1 MRAQQGHRL
10 VGPSV
15 DVADEHQALAQ
26 AAIDGRAD
34 EAVALLGAHFERTA
48 GIIRD
53 DPGLFADEPA
63 PSAPTATPAAAQI
76 TAAETRRP

>member
-1 MRAQQGHRL
+1 MLFR
-10 VGPSV
+10 S
-15 DVADEHQALAQ
+15 VADEHQALAQ

-48 GIIRD
+48 DIIRD
-53 DPGLFADEPA
+53 DPGLFADEPT
-63 PSAPTATPAAAQI
+63 PSAPAAAQI